1 MSPQKILVVDDE
13 EDICEILTFNLQNE
27 EYKVTSAL
35 SGEDALKIIKEDP
48 MYNLIILDVM
58 MGGVSGYKVA
68 DKIRNDFK
76 LEIPIIFLTAKI
88 TENDLLTGFSV
99 GCDDY
104 ITKPFSI
111 KEIIA
116 RVKALINRS
125 KTKQAEESIIKI
137 GELEINTIAQRIFY
151 NDEEIILT
159 KKEYEILNLLASS
172 NNHTFSREEIL
183 HKIWNDD
190 IYVLE
195 RTVDVHITRLR
206 KKLNKF
212 GIIIKNRS
220 GYGYN
225 LDFIK

>member
-1 MSPQKILVVDDE
+1 MNPQKILVVDDE

-27 EYKVTSAL
+27 KYQVSSAL
-35 SGEDALKIIKEDP
+35 SGETALKIIKEDP
-48 MYNLIILDVM
+48 IYDLIILDVM
-58 MGGVSGYKVA
+58 MGGMSGYKVA
-68 DKIRNDFK
+68 DKIRNDLHLK
-76 LEIPIIFLTAKI
+76 IPIIFLTAKI

-116 RVKALINRS
+116 RVKAVINRS
-125 KTKQAEESIIKI
+125 KTKTAEESIIRI
-137 GELEINTIAQRIFY
+137 GELKIDTLSQRIFY
-151 NDEEIILT
+151 SDEEIILT
-159 KKEYEILNLLASS
+159 KKEYEILNLLASHNS
-172 NNHTFSREEIL
+172 HTFSRNEIL
-183 HKIWNDD
+183 EKIWNDD

-225 LDFIK
+225 LEFSK